1 MPKGKLFIAC
11 LIKLLRVL
19 SLVSWG
25 METFVKG
32 CLSVCFLKSMRFK
45 MIVQNSFWRL
55 MVSFPNCKLICENC
69 AAPPRKS
76 EYSHTIYSNTRSR
89 TKSKNLERHQRRLA
103 EVKRAKEEQQLL
115 QAADTQK
122 KKKKLNTGFT
132 VWEEQLWSLS
142 SFQKLPVTELG
153 S

>member
-1 MPKGKLFIAC
+1 
-11 LIKLLRVL
+11 
-19 SLVSWG
+19 
-25 METFVKG
+25 
-32 CLSVCFLKSMRFK
+32 
-45 MIVQNSFWRL
+45 
-55 MVSFPNCKLICENC
+55 MVSFPNCKLIRGHC

-122 KKKKLNTGFT
+122 KKKKLNTGFS
-132 VWEEQLWSLS
+132 V
-142 SFQKLPVTELG
+142 
-153 S
+153 